1 MNFNIRIATLSDKQ
15 AIELLIN
22 HSVNQ
27 LAVNDYTQE
36 QIDIA
41 LKTAWGVDTQL
52 ITDKTYYIVE
62 TQNHLIGAGGW
73 SFRKTLFGNNQE
85 PNRNP
90 EKLNPQYDYAKIR
103 AFFVAPKYARKGI
116 GSLIM
121 QHCEKQAIK
130 AGFKGLELM
139 STLPGKPLYEHHGFT
154 AKTSINYQLNDTIEI
169 EFVPMFKKLKK
180 HDLFVN

>member
-15 AIELLIN
+15 AIELLISN
-22 HSVNQ
+22 SVNQ

-41 LKTAWGVDTQL
+41 LKSAWGVDTQL
-52 ITDKTYYIVE
+52 IYDKTYYVVE
-62 TQNHLIGAGGW
+62 TQNQLVGAGGW
-73 SFRKTLFGNNQE
+73 SFRKTLFGNNNE

-90 EKLNPQYDYAKIR
+90 EELNPKKDCAKIR
-103 AFFVAPKYARKGI
+103 AFFVEPQYARKGI

-130 AGFKGLELM
+130 AGFKCLELM

-154 AKTSINYQLNDTIEI
+154 AKTAINYQLNETMKI
-169 EFVPMFKKLKK
+169 EFIPMFKQLK
-180 HDLFVN
+180 